1 MNQTVRFIPNAI
13 LLTHLRNTDRIN
25 SLPTEQSEAILQLAT
40 AFAEFSTA
48 QTQSERRAECEGL
61 WAEIVEEGSCSSDLS
76 SNAATPPAALSHSG
90 VNALLAVLQCVGGSD
105 AMASGG
111 KTKESAGGYVEK
123 LKIVVAYAQQ
133 VRPSLT
139 HTPSSVTHTLSR
151 P

>member
-61 WAEIVEEGSCSSDLS
+61 WAEIVEEGSCSSDS
-76 SNAATPPAALSHSG
+76 AALSHSG